1 MIANEDL
8 EDVSQNLLIV
18 NSDIPH
24 WRRALRACQDVS
36 NFTVT
41 ILVSPGIDPG

>member
-18 NSDIPH
+18 NVLIFDTGGEPFKMFPT
-24 WRRALRACQDVS
+24 L
-36 NFTVT
+36 TVT
-41 ILVSPGIDPG
+41 ILVSPGIDPGYS